1 LPTIH
6 SGFCGVHRSPAAQ
19 QERIAATRVAIR
31 IKTIF

>member
-1 LPTIH
+1 
-6 SGFCGVHRSPAAQ
+6 VHRSPAAQ